1 MKYYYN
7 IWRHVESKEIRVSGA
22 HGSLSEAKQS
32 AENIKLTGSKYWDHI
47 NTKSFTLKT
56 EQ

>member
-32 AENIKLTGSKYWDHI
+32 AENIKQTGSKYWDHI
-47 NTKSFTLKT
+47 DTKSFTLKT